1 MKKIPTLRNANL
13 KKIMINKKIPRSKSA
28 VWEDQKNPLNNNF
41 TNIITGKLSNNKIES
56 LDFDFDIKDEMK
68 LADKVYKAN
77 QLKIKESQIED
88 DEINLLNEEIRKI
101 MINNYELEQKILTHL
116 NSRITFEKN
125 QKEIASYIND
135 LNYKFRNYEETINKY
150 ESTMNKL
157 RRENKKLTDEYDKKI
172 EKIEKENSKLKK
184 RVQDRIELYLY
195 QKGEIEEKTAKTKNL
210 EKEIKD
216 QEALVK
222 DRVIMNKT
230 KVKELEEKYD
240 DTYKKVINLEVNLED
255 PKLKYLLNNDLSI
268 IEENNNKVIYDKNKK
283 GKDNNKK
290 DDKKIKNNEE
300 IEDLNNK
307 IEDYETNNEA
317 LLYELKELNKRYE
330 NLIMNKRKNNY
341 GNNDKK
347 QTYSSPISIKTTTT
361 NFNTNIRQETQRTK
375 NDSKYE

>member
-28 VWEDQKNPLNNNF
+28 VWEDQKNPLNSNF
-41 TNIITGKLSNNKIES
+41 TKIITGKLSNNKIES

-101 MINNYELEQKILTHL
+101 MIKNYELEQKILTHL